1 MYTKY
6 YHWHNFQGQTL
17 EEIKKMSFRK
27 MFKSKGPKTGPSGT
41 SLGTSPHS
49 LFTLFT
55 LFIYLSYLLYNVKAC
70 L

>member
-6 YHWHNFQGQTL
+6 YHWQNFQEQTL

-41 SLGTSPHS
+41 SLDTSPPFTIYFIYFIYLLE
-49 LFTLFT
+49 LFTL
-55 LFIYLSYLLYNVKAC
+55 
-70 L
+70 